1 MFELL
6 EFLPINKFNEF
17 KFIWELLFNCLGVL
31 LNNFF
36 INLKYIKLLKIK
48 LENM

>member
-6 EFLPINKFNEF
+6 EFFPINKFNELRAIF
-17 KFIWELLFNCLGVL
+17 EFLLFNFLGVL

-36 INLKYIKLLKIK
+36 IKNK
-48 LENM
+48 